1 LSEARTFTVRAE
13 PLTASA
19 FGPFGQVVGQVEC
32 HMELREGEEFHL
44 DVLSYDHRPVRVDHL
59 NRHHRATQALVPL
72 SGKPAV
78 VVVAP
83 PAARFRDDGDLRTL
97 RAFVMDGA
105 SGINLGLGV
114 WHEGPFALA
123 DRVDLVNVQG
133 RHVEDDNEVAYLER
147 DLGVVVEVAL

>member
-1 LSEARTFTVRAE
+1 MSEEKIFTVRAE
-13 PLTASA
+13 PLTAFA
-19 FGPFGQVVGQVEC
+19 FAPFGQVVGQADC
-32 HMELREGEEFHL
+32 RMELRDGEDFHL
-44 DVLSYDHRPVRVDHL
+44 NVLSYGHRPVRVDHL

-72 SGKPAV
+72 NGKPAV
-78 VVVAP
+78 IVVASQE
-83 PAARFRDDGDLRTL
+83 ATFQKTEDLETL
-97 RAFVMDGA
+97 RAFVMDGS

-147 DLGVVVEVAL
+147 DLGVVVEVKL